1 MRNQIMR
8 SVNQAPLPDQGI
20 NPEDVPN
27 ISQYV
32 ETRESIILAY
42 EHLMKTEL
50 KANEKFEVAPSR
62 PGINFPLAGMCH
74 QANVCV
80 CCDRFITGTSEIKW
94 INKTVLMIHEK
105 RLQDSELSCLLQN
118 CYNVLDPGLQHCL
131 LSPRARVNA
140 NDEYTCCTQC
150 SDSLRPHMRE
160 KPPPKFAISN
170 KWAIGNMPPEI
181 LDLVT
186 EVTGPLISPV
196 RPFAYVMS
204 FTGGAHKSITGSY
217 TFFWEQYR
225 RKYGS
230 ARSSCWAHWIICSL
244 RRHVGAIHAITEN
257 YC

>member
-1 MRNQIMR
+1 
-8 SVNQAPLPDQGI
+8 
-20 NPEDVPN
+20 VPN

-94 INKTVLMIHEK
+94 INKTVLLIHEK
-105 RLQDSELSCLLQN
+105 RLQDSDLSCLLQN

-196 RPFAYVMS
+196 RPFAYV
-204 FTGGAHKSITGSY
+204 
-217 TFFWEQYR
+217 
-225 RKYGS
+225 
-230 ARSSCWAHWIICSL
+230 CPSL
-244 RRHVGAIHAITEN
+244 EERISQLLGLIRFLGTI
-257 YC
+257 